1 MSEKIFNFAFKGTN
15 NKGKKINGVIAERN
29 EGAAR
34 TFLLNQGIHI
44 KSIRKKS
51 DFVIFGGRIKSID
64 VAILFRQLAVMMRA
78 GIPLIQSLQ
87 LINGSITKIGM
98 KRIVSDV
105 KADIE
110 SGLTFDEALSRHPH
124 VFDNLTCSLVRAGEG
139 SGTLDNMLLRIADY
153 KEKSEQTKAKV
164 KKALKYPL
172 TVLVVALI
180 VTVVLLLKV
189 IPVFK
194 DLFES
199 FGSELPAYTQMVV
212 SLSDFI
218 KEDGIFVLA
227 AFIALIYGFKYLYN
241 RSEKLRNSLAEYSLR
256 VPVFGSLIYMAII
269 ARYSRTL
276 ATTFAAGVP
285 LSESL
290 TNAGQA
296 TANIVYEEAV
306 EEIRSDVMNGQS
318 LFFAMRNSAR
328 FPDMAVQMTSIGEES
343 GKLDEMLDKVALHY
357 ENEVDNAVDGITA
370 MLEPLIM
377 AVLGVLVGGLVI
389 AMYLP
394 IFQMGAVA

>member
-15 NKGKKINGVIAERN
+15 SKGKTISGVVVERN

-34 TFLLNQGIHI
+34 TFLLNQNINI
-44 KSIRKKS
+44 KSIRKQS
-51 DFVIFGGRIKSID
+51 DFAILSGRIKSID
-64 VAILFRQLAVMMRA
+64 IAILFRQLAVMMRA

-87 LINGSITKIGM
+87 LINGSINKIGM
-98 KRIVSDV
+98 KRIVTQV

-110 SGLTFDEALSRHPH
+110 SGLSFDEALSRHPR
-124 VFDNLTCSLVRAGEG
+124 VFDHLTCSLVRAGEN
-139 SGTLDNMLLRIADY
+139 SGTLDGMLLRIADY
-153 KEKSEQTKAKV
+153 KEKSELTKAKV

-172 TVLVVALI
+172 TVLLVALV
-180 VTVVLLLKV
+180 VTVILLLKV

-218 KEDGIFVLA
+218 KEDGIFLLIGI
-227 AFIALIYGFKYLYN
+227 IAIIFGLKHFYN
-241 RSEKLRNSLAEYSLR
+241 RSPRFRNSLAEYSLR
-256 VPVFGSLIYMAII
+256 IPVFGSLIYMAII
-269 ARYSRTL
+269 ARFSRTL

-290 TNAGQA
+290 INAGQA
-296 TANIVYEEAV
+296 TANVVYEEAV
-306 EEIRSDVMNGQS
+306 EEIRSDVVNGQS

-328 FPDMAVQMTSIGEES
+328 FPDMAIQMTSIGEES
-343 GKLDEMLDKVALHY
+343 GKLDEMLDKVASHY
-357 ENEVDNAVDGITA
+357 ESEVDNAVDGITA

>member
-15 NKGKKINGVIAERN
+15 SKGKKISGVVVERN

-34 TFLLNQGIHI
+34 NFLLNQNINI
-44 KSIRKKS
+44 KSIRKQS
-51 DFVIFGGRIKSID
+51 DFAILSGRIKSID
-64 VAILFRQLAVMMRA
+64 IAILFRQLAVMMRA

-87 LINGSITKIGM
+87 LINGSINKIGM
-98 KRIVSDV
+98 KRIVTQV

-110 SGLTFDEALSRHPH
+110 SGLSFDEALSRHPH
-124 VFDNLTCSLVRAGEG
+124 VFDHLTCSLVRAGES
-139 SGTLDNMLLRIADY
+139 SGTLDGMLLRIADY
-153 KEKSEQTKAKV
+153 KEKSELTKAKV

-172 TVLVVALI
+172 TVLLVALV
-180 VTVVLLLKV
+180 VTVILLLKV

-218 KEDGIFVLA
+218 KEDGIFLLIGI
-227 AFIALIYGFKYLYN
+227 IAIIFGLKHFYN
-241 RSEKLRNSLAEYSLR
+241 RSPRFRNSLAEYSLR
-256 VPVFGSLIYMAII
+256 IPVFGSLIYMAII
-269 ARYSRTL
+269 ARFSRTL

-290 TNAGQA
+290 INAGQA
-296 TANIVYEEAV
+296 TANVVYEEAV
-306 EEIRSDVMNGQS
+306 EEIRSDVVNGQS

-328 FPDMAVQMTSIGEES
+328 FPDMAIQMTSIGEES
-343 GKLDEMLDKVALHY
+343 GKLDEMLDKVASHY
-357 ENEVDNAVDGITA
+357 ESEVDNAVDGITA

>member
-15 NKGKKINGVIAERN
+15 SKGKNITGVIVERN

-34 TFLLNQGIHI
+34 TFLMNQGINI
-44 KSIRKKS
+44 KTIRKKS
-51 DFVIFGGRIKSID
+51 DFALFGGKIKSID
-64 VAILFRQLAVMMRA
+64 VSILFRQLAVMMRA

-87 LINGSITKIGM
+87 LINGSINKIGM
-98 KRIVSDV
+98 KRIVTEV

-110 SGLTFDEALSRHPH
+110 SGLTFDEALKRHPH
-124 VFDNLTCSLVRAGEG
+124 VFDNLTCSLVRAGED
-139 SGTLDNMLLRIADY
+139 SGTLDNMLMRIADY

-172 TVLVVALI
+172 TVLFVALI
-180 VTVVLLLKV
+180 VTVILLLKV

-212 SLSDFI
+212 SLSDFL
-218 KEDGIFVLA
+218 KEKGIFVLIAFA
-227 AFIALIYGFKYLYN
+227 AIIYGFKYTYT
-241 RSEKLRNSLAEYSLR
+241 RSVKLRNTLAEYSLR

-296 TANIVYEEAV
+296 TANIIYEEAV
-306 EEIRSDVMNGQS
+306 EEIRSDVINGQS

-328 FPDMAVQMTSIGEES
+328 FPDMAIQMTSIGEES
-343 GKLDEMLDKVALHY
+343 GKLDEMLDKVASHY
-357 ENEVDNAVDGITA
+357 ENEVDNAVDGITS

-377 AVLGVLVGGLVI
+377 AILGVLVGGLVI

-394 IFQMGAVA
+394 IFQMGSVA